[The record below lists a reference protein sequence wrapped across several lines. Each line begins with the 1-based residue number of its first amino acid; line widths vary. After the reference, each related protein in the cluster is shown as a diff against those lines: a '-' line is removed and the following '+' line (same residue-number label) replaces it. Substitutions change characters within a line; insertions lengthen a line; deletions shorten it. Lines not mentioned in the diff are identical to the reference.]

1 MKQDRSL
8 LDCRVAA
15 LTLLA
20 GWLALG
26 GASLTAADA
35 RRSDAGSLTPAHRQD
50 VESTTELTAVR
61 VDDGGSTVHI
71 IIEADGPLPVPRIR
85 ELKSPDRIV
94 LDLVNVRPRVPA
106 ATPVGARGIERIR
119 VGLFSSNPLVTR
131 VVIDLLRPL
140 PLGIDATGL
149 DSGRMTLI
157 INSQDTEPARPA
169 PPPPAAPAPSA
180 PPPEIQPSPAPAPP
194 PQAAPA
200 AAARPPVERPTGR
213 PRPAPPVAARP
224 PAPAAA
230 AHTPPPPASVPGD
243 YIVGPNDVLNVSVWG
258 LANLSDRYKVDADG
272 TLSIPFIRKI
282 VASGLSVRTVE
293 SELKQELAKTYFRN
307 PQVAVGIDQYGSQRV
322 FVLGEVRS
330 PGTFPHAAGM
340 TLADALARAGTA
352 TDNASGEALL
362 FRVAPGK
369 SPSSDPA
376 VPASP
381 QPPEVVVV
389 FLRGPRAAE
398 DAKMPLKD
406 RDTIYVLRAEA
417 VHVTGEVRS
426 PGTYSLP
433 AAEIT
438 VLQALALA
446 GGVTDRGSM
455 SGVRLSR
462 LVGGAR
468 QDFEAKLTDLVRPG
482 DTVLVGRR

>member
-1 MKQDRSL
+1 MTTQDRSL
-8 LDCRVAA
+8 LACRLA
-15 LTLLA
+15 LTLFA

-35 RRSDAGSLTPAHRQD
+35 ARPDAGSLAATHRQD
-50 VESTTELTAVR
+50 VELISELTAVR
-61 VDDGGSTVHI
+61 VEDGGGTVRI
-71 IIEADGPLPVPRIR
+71 ILEANAALPVPKIR

-94 LDLVNVRPRVPA
+94 LDLANVRPRVA
-106 ATPVGARGIERIR
+106 ASTPVGAHGVDRIR
-119 VGLFSSNPLVTR
+119 VGIFSSTPLVTR
-131 VVIDLLRPL
+131 VVIDLSRPL
-140 PLGIDATGL
+140 PMGIDATAL
-149 DSGRMTLI
+149 ESGRMALI
-157 INSQDTEPARPA
+157 INSQAPEPAPRPS
-169 PPPPAAPAPSA
+169 PPPPAAPAPVA
-180 PPPEIQPSPAPAPP
+180 PPPEAQPTAPVPSVQAAPVPAAQAAQAPPQRPPAERPAAKPHPAPA
-194 PQAAPA
+194 
-200 AAARPPVERPTGR
+200 G
-213 PRPAPPVAARP
+213 AARP
-224 PAPAAA
+224 PAVAAA
-230 AHTPPPPASVPGD
+230 APGD
-243 YIVGPNDVLNVSVWG
+243 YIVGPNDVLAISVWG

-272 TLSIPFIRKI
+272 TLSIPFVRKI
-282 VASGLSVRTVE
+282 VASGLSVRAVE

-322 FVLGEVRS
+322 FVLGEVRN
-330 PGTFPHAAGM
+330 PGAFPHAAGM
-340 TLADALARAGTA
+340 TLGEAVVRAGTA
-352 TDNASGEALL
+352 TDNASGEVLL
-362 FRVAPGK
+362 FRVAPAR
-369 SPSSDPA
+369 SSSSDPA

-381 QPPEVVVV
+381 QPPEVVVA

-398 DAKMPLKD
+398 DAKLPLRD

-433 AAEIT
+433 AAETT

-455 SGVRLSR
+455 SGVRVSR